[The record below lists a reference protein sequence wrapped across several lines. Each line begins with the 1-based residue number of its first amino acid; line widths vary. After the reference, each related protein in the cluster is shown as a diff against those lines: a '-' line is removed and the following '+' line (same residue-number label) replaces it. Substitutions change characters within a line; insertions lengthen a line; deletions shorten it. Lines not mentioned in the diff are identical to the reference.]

1 MSSMFDVT
9 STMSDVA
16 TDKMQQ
22 MQDAQDQV
30 ENIGRRVDSL
40 QVEVQE
46 SLSGIDNSIQKIED
60 ITDSILSATRS
71 SIQEQTIQSQLMES
85 EAEND
90 AMKRKEIEDSGDTDQ
105 SISII
110 KKALEKLQVDVN
122 TILDNYRTNGSND
135 VKDITSAEQGVLKT
149 ALSIVFGGSVIASLF
164 MSSDEEPVNEEKTED
179 AGTTETQNQPQVNS
193 EVKEDADAPVEQM
206 PTAEPPG
213 DGETHTEEPQKAP
226 IVEQKEDMLGK
237 KVDLDKNK
245 SESVVEPGKAYD
257 EAMRSKKMVEKDGVF
272 YYPDGIVLGDPDPVT
287 SEAIINRGGE
297 IYESWAADMGRD
309 DLIKDYP
316 EFFKDRAPISEA
328 KKSTNGEQLS
338 QANKTVEDAEDA
350 NRVKMAQNVINVVNQ
365 PAQKQEAPKQKT
377 PVVIGKVTPEQ
388 ILT

>member
-9 STMSDVA
+9 STMSAVA

-22 MQDAQDQV
+22 MQDAKDQV

-164 MSSDEEPVNEEKTED
+164 MASDEEPVNEEKAED

-213 DGETHTEEPQKAP
+213 DGETQTEEPQKAP

-245 SESVVEPGKAYD
+245 SESAVEPGKAYD

-272 YYPDGIVLGDPDPVT
+272 YYPDGIVLGDPDPQTAAAV
-287 SEAIINRGGE
+287 IDKGGE

-365 PAQKQEAPKQKT
+365 PAQKQEAPKQKP